1 MEQIQ
6 QKLTLATRKL
16 LGEAMD
22 DVAKD
27 LPGDS
32 KREFLE
38 LLAKIEEDD
47 LDAIIGDYQDRFERD
62 AYEFAV
68 QVATRH
74 ADAALKQIHSRLPKG
89 KLRNKISVA
98 MKEMAHKGIESFCS
112 GKSLEA
118 IKAELQTIGK
128 AHLKSYIEEQAHIV
142 GNSAGKKV
150 YMRLKFKGRGS
161 RSKNRY
167 LRNATD
173 LFANELS
180 LQITDNL
187 GKWID
192 GKQDF
197 VDAAG
202 NIVVHT
208 GKNTAVQ
215 YAQKHGAELAAEAL
229 KTLAERAEKEIK
241 NEMLRN
247 GSVTVLNKLADSKTL
262 TGVAGTVYDL
272 SGTFKKMLNGEI
284 SKAEFLRELGEKGT
298 GAVVSGVYAT
308 FGTMVGTGI
317 GGPLGGAIG
326 GAIGSAVGYFAN
338 SLLYGSVLKAF
349 EDAEFARKRYETM
362 HVFYEYYIDD
372 MERQRQEFERKVAQ
386 FLSKRQQVIDNSL
399 NQFESALE
407 NRDFN
412 SMSAALN
419 NIAQEFGGKLQF
431 TTFEELD
438 EKMSSGNFTF
448 KLGGNRQKR
457 IK

>member
-1 MEQIQ
+1 MERIQ
-6 QKLTLATRKL
+6 QELTSATRKL

-22 DVAKD
+22 GIAKD
-27 LPGDS
+27 LPTDS

-38 LLAKIEEDD
+38 LLDKIEEDG
-47 LDAIIGDYQDRFERD
+47 LDAVIGDYQERFERD
-62 AYEFAV
+62 AYKFAV
-68 QVATRH
+68 QIATRH

-98 MKEMAHKGIESFCS
+98 LKEIAHKGIESFCS
-112 GKSLEA
+112 GKSLES
-118 IKAELQTIGK
+118 IKAELQTVGK
-128 AHLKSYIEEQAHIV
+128 AHLKSYIEEQAHNV
-142 GNSAGKKV
+142 GNSAGRKV
-150 YMRLKFKGRGS
+150 YMRLKFNGRGS
-161 RSKNRY
+161 RSRNRH

-187 GKWID
+187 GAWLD

-202 NIVVHT
+202 NIVLYT

-215 YAQKHGAELAAEAL
+215 YAQKNGAELAAEAL
-229 KTLAERAEKEIK
+229 KALSERAEKEIQ

-262 TGVAGTVYDL
+262 TNVAGTVYDI
-272 SGTFKKMLNGEI
+272 GTTFKKMLNGEI

-308 FGTMVGTGI
+308 FGTIIGTGI

-349 EDAEFARKRYETM
+349 EDAELARKRYETM

-386 FLSKRQQVIDNSL
+386 FLSNRQRVITGSL

-407 NRDFN
+407 NNDFN

-419 NIAQEFGGKLQF
+419 SIAQEFNGKLQF
-431 TTFEELD
+431 P
-438 EKMSSGNFTF
+438 TF
-448 KLGGNRQKR
+448 KEFDSFMTDKNSYFEL
-457 IK
+457 

>member
-6 QKLTLATRKL
+6 QQITSATRKL
-16 LGEAMD
+16 LGAAMD
-22 DVAKD
+22 DIAND
-27 LPGDS
+27 LPADS
-32 KREFLE
+32 KREFFE
-38 LLAKIEEDD
+38 MLAKIEAEGI
-47 LDAIIGDYQDRFERD
+47 DAVIGDYQERFERD
-62 AYEFAV
+62 AYNFTV

-74 ADAALKQIHSRLPKG
+74 ADAVLKQIHSRLPKG
-89 KLRNKISVA
+89 KLRNKISDA
-98 MKEMAHKGIESFCS
+98 LEEMAHNGIESFCS

-118 IKAELQTIGK
+118 VKAELETIGK

-142 GNSAGKKV
+142 GNSASKKI
-150 YMRLKFKGRGS
+150 YMRLKFKGHGS

-180 LQITDNL
+180 FQITDNL
-187 GKWID
+187 GAWID
-192 GKQDF
+192 GKHDF
-197 VDAAG
+197 VDAVG
-202 NIVVHT
+202 NIVVQT

-215 YAQKHGAELAAEAL
+215 YTKQHGAELAVEAL
-229 KTLAERAEKEIK
+229 KALSERAEKEIK

-247 GSVTVLNKLADSKTL
+247 GTVNVLNKLADSKTL
-262 TGVAGTVYDL
+262 TGVAGAVYDM
-272 SGTFKKMLNGEI
+272 SGTFKRFLNGEI

-298 GAVVSGVYAT
+298 GAVVSGVYAS
-308 FGTMVGTGI
+308 FGTMIGTGI

-349 EDAEFARKRYETM
+349 EDAELAHKRYETM
-362 HVFYEYYIDD
+362 HVFYEYYINE
-372 MERQRQEFERKVAQ
+372 MERQRQEFERKVTQ
-386 FLSKRQQVIDNSL
+386 FLSNRQQVIDSSL

-407 NRDFN
+407 NRDFD
-412 SMSAALN
+412 SMSAALSR
-419 NIAQEFGGKLQF
+419 IAHEFGGKSQF